1 MLNKTLKNENTKEG
15 EKDMDGQKRPRPQDK
30 REREVG
36 EKRPAPRLTL
46 LYRSL
51 LLALLLFSLV
61 FFATRVVEYNRL
73 RQEADRLEEE
83 IKEHEN
89 NAAELRYLI
98 DSPMDDAYIARIA
111 RERLGLVF
119 PDEEVF
125 YNNLFEQD

>member
-1 MLNKTLKNENTKEG
+1 MEEQKKANTKG
-15 EKDMDGQKRPRPQDK
+15 KNPQRTAQKRDGFRMP
-30 REREVG
+30 
-36 EKRPAPRLTL
+36 L

-51 LLALLLFSLV
+51 LFILLLFSLV
-61 FFATRVVEYNRL
+61 FFLTRVVEYNRL
-73 RQEADRLEEE
+73 RQETDKLNEE

-98 DSPMDDAYIARIA
+98 ESPTDDAYIARIA

>member
-1 MLNKTLKNENTKEG
+1 
-15 EKDMDGQKRPRPQDK
+15 MDGKKRPNEQKKTSGKPLLK
-30 REREVG
+30 RD
-36 EKRPAPRLTL
+36 APRMTL

-51 LLALLLFSLV
+51 LLILLAVSLA
-61 FFATRVVEYNRL
+61 FFATRLVEYNRL
-73 RQEADRLEEE
+73 RQETEKLNEE

-98 DSPMDDAYIARIA
+98 ESPMDDAYIVRIA

-125 YNNLFEQD
+125 YNNLFEKD

>member
-1 MLNKTLKNENTKEG
+1 M
-15 EKDMDGQKRPRPQDK
+15 P
-30 REREVG
+30 
-36 EKRPAPRLTL
+36 L

-51 LLALLLFSLV
+51 LFILLLFSLV
-61 FFATRVVEYNRL
+61 FFLTRVVEYNRL
-73 RQEADRLEEE
+73 RQETDKLNEE

-98 DSPMDDAYIARIA
+98 ESPTDDAYIARIA